1 MRHHARLT
9 PYLFIAPMIVGLLI
23 FRIGPIIASVVISF
37 TEWNII
43 SDPEWI
49 GLRNYMELFTDDTF
63 WRVFSNTIYFVVF
76 YVPFSM
82 ALGLLMALLVNQKL
96 KGIAFFRGL
105 YFMPYVTSMVA
116 VAIAWNWIF
125 SRRFGLLNWG
135 LGSLVDAINAVISP
149 FDLIINWDSPAWL
162 SNYPYVLA
170 SIIIVSVWKTV
181 GFQMM
186 VFLAGLQ
193 GIPKTFIEAARI
205 DGANRWQIFWRV
217 TLPLL
222 SPVTFFV
229 LIISIID
236 AFKTFEVTFTMTQ
249 GGRLSSGSTLA
260 YDIYQNAFQYNRM
273 GYGSAMA
280 LVLVVMITALTIIN
294 FVGRRRWVTQETY

>member
-1 MRHHARLT
+1 MQYHSRWT
-9 PYLFIAPMIVGLLI
+9 PYLFIAPMLLGLLV
-23 FRIGPIIASVVISF
+23 FRIGPIIASVFISF

-43 SDPEWI
+43 SDPVWV
-49 GLRNYMELFTDDTF
+49 GPRNYAELFTDDTF
-63 WRVFSNTIYFVVF
+63 WRVFSNTIYFVLF

-82 ALGLLMALLVNQKL
+82 ALGLVMALLVNQKL

-105 YFMPYVTSMVA
+105 YFMPYITSMVA

-125 SRRFGLLNWG
+125 SRRYGLLNWVLNQT
-135 LGSLVDAINAVISP
+135 LGETGMQFVFATDRVP
-149 FDLIINWDSPAWL
+149 PAWL
-162 SNYPYVLA
+162 SDYPFVLA

-280 LVLVVMITALTIIN
+280 LVLVALISVLTIVN

>member
-1 MRHHARLT
+1 MRHYKPIT
-9 PYLFIAPMIVGLLI
+9 PYLFVAPMIGGILL
-23 FRIGPIIASVVISF
+23 FRLGPIFASLFISF
-37 TEWNII
+37 TEWNVVT
-43 SDPEWI
+43 DPIWV
-49 GLRNYMELFTDDTF
+49 GLDNYYELFTNATF
-63 WRVFSNTIYFVVF
+63 WRVFQNTLLFVVF
-76 YVPFSM
+76 FVPFSM
-82 ALGLLMALLVNQKL
+82 IIGLIMAIMVNQKL

-125 SRRFGLLNWG
+125 SRRFGLLNNFLLSTIG
-135 LGSLVDAINAVISP
+135 VDGMEFIFRTDRVP
-149 FDLIINWDSPAWL
+149 PAWL
-162 SNYPYVLA
+162 SDYPFVLA

-193 GIPKTFIEAARI
+193 GIPHTLIEAARI
-205 DGANRWQIFWRV
+205 DGANPWQVFWRIK
-217 TLPLL
+217 LPLL

-229 LIISIID
+229 LIITIID

-260 YDIYQNAFQYNRM
+260 YAIYQNAFQYNRM

-280 LVLVVMITALTIIN
+280 LVLVAMITVLTVLN
-294 FVGRRRWVTQETY
+294 FTGRRRWVAQDTY